1 MKYGEVLFSL
11 LIDLQGIF
19 RGKIK
24 IAGASFPQ
32 ILALTVVPHDGIE
45 MSSLSKRLGLDN
57 STITRLIIGLEKK
70 GWLIR
75 KKYHNDNRIIKVFL
89 TSDGERKQLQ
99 LENKIDDLGLLVENA
114 TDPLH
119 RSELLELLC
128 SLHWTL
134 STLMLKK

>member
-19 RGKIK
+19 RRKIK
-24 IAGASFPQ
+24 IDGASFPQ
-32 ILALTVVPHDGIE
+32 ILALTVIPHDGIE
-45 MSSLSKRLGLDN
+45 MSSLSKQLGLDN
-57 STITRLIIGLEKK
+57 STVTRLIIGLEKK

-75 KKYHNDNRIIKVFL
+75 KKHQNDNRIIKVFL

-99 LENKIDDLGLLVENA
+99 LEKKIDELGLLIENE
-114 TDPLH
+114 TDPFL
-119 RSELLELLC
+119 RSELLEHLC

-134 STLMLKK
+134 STFMLKK